1 MAGISPSYS
10 ASQQLPTPSPFS
22 FSSTPARAGWSSS
35 PPVHLSTLVLRFVML
50 VLSFVSALSLAN
62 PPKSKGQRT
71 SSFNESSKLTYCFI
85 VSIVVFVYSA
95 FQLFKGVCDISYRGI
110 LISDKFSD
118 YLSFTLDQ
126 MVAYLLISS
135 SSLGIEAI
143 RQAETA
149 SPLWK
154 AAIISVSM
162 SFAIFL
168 VIAICALI
176 SGYKLCKRIIW

>member
-126 MVAYLLISS
+126 ANDITFKQFPKSHGIDKLPCLEITTLLVLEKNADGGLPSHLKFF
-135 SSLGIEAI
+135 LGY
-143 RQAETA
+143 RGDST
-149 SPLWK
+149 
-154 AAIISVSM
+154 
-162 SFAIFL
+162 
-168 VIAICALI
+168 
-176 SGYKLCKRIIW
+176 G